1 MLKRENRGSVKD
13 HDNKSKIKEKKRAS
27 HTPGKVLTDEEG
39 AEVETKHWELPKDGK
54 EVDQH
59 DI

>member
-1 MLKRENRGSVKD
+1 MGEKRISEMLKRENRGSVKD

-39 AEVETKHWELPKDGK
+39 AEVETKH
-54 EVDQH
+54 
-59 DI
+59 